1 MGYVALKCPSF
12 ANRDSEAVFS
22 EIFSCS
28 IFDKLRIEVLCG
40 GESQKPG
47 NFKERTTYT
56 LPYFHKKR
64 YNLRDSIFVNYSNKI

>member
-40 GESQKPG
+40 GESHDKHYPLESEGESETHGKDKPV
-47 NFKERTTYT
+47 
-56 LPYFHKKR
+56 
-64 YNLRDSIFVNYSNKI
+64 I